1 MFLDKKQLRVYNI
14 NGGGGITARR
24 AKGEGSIYKDKQGYW
39 NAQILLGYSQN
50 GKPKYKKFRGK
61 KQGEVVE
68 KMNNFKLC
76 AGTASA
82 AIVQSMALDN
92 LINTYIETVKKV
104 SIRSTSYDSVL
115 VSANQV
121 NEHLGY
127 LSISNLTP
135 EIIQTDLIN
144 KMIELDYAYGTIHKA
159 YVILNECLNYAVF
172 KDYITKNP
180 CMGVKLP
187 SKDNFEKKERRF
199 LNDDEIQTF
208 KAQACV
214 SQSNFNI
221 PKYVYGNIICLIL
234 YTGLRVGE
242 LSALKWKDIDF
253 QHKILSVNKAVVVV
267 YDYSAKPKKRTL
279 TVQDTTKSGKPR
291 VIPLNQKAIQILET
305 QRSLFGGD
313 DDCFIV
319 NGTKQIPD
327 KTVVANS
334 YSKIARAAKIPD
346 PSGIHTLR
354 HTFASSAIRKGVDIK
369 VVSEILGHASVTFT
383 YNTYVHIIDEQKA
396 RAVELLNDI

>member
-1 MFLDKKQLRVYNI
+1 M
-14 NGGGGITARR
+14 ARR
-24 AKGEGSIYKDKQGYW
+24 AKGEGSIYKDNQGYW
-39 NAQILLGYSQN
+39 NAQIQIGYSQN
-50 GKPKYKKFRGK
+50 GKPKYKKFRSK

-68 KMNNFKLC
+68 KMNNFKLG

-82 AIVQSMALDN
+82 TTAQSITLED
-92 LINTYIETVKKV
+92 LLTTYLETVKKA

-115 VSANQV
+115 ISANQV
-121 NEHLGY
+121 KEHLGY
-127 LSISNLTP
+127 LSLGTLTP

-144 KMIELDYAYGTIHKA
+144 KMIELDYAHGTIHKA
-159 YVILNECLNYAVF
+159 YVILNECLNHAVL
-172 KDYITKNP
+172 KDYIMKNP
-180 CMGVKLP
+180 CVGVKLP
-187 SKDNFEKKERRF
+187 SKDNFDKKDRRF
-199 LNDDEIQTF
+199 LTDEEIQMF
-208 KAQACV
+208 KDQAC
-214 SQSNFNI
+214 STQANFNI

-242 LSALKWKDIDF
+242 LSALKWRDIDF
-253 QHKILSVNKAVVVV
+253 ERKILSVNKAVVVV
-267 YDYSAKPKKRTL
+267 YDYSTKPKKRTL

-291 VIPLNQKAIQILET
+291 IIPLNKKAIEILET
-305 QRSLFGGD
+305 QRSIYGGD
-313 DDCFIV
+313 NDCFIV

-327 KTVVANS
+327 KTVIANS
-334 YSKIARAAKIPD
+334 YGKIARAAKIPN

-396 RAVELLNDI
+396 QAVRLLEDL

>member
-1 MFLDKKQLRVYNI
+1 M
-14 NGGGGITARR
+14 ARR
-24 AKGEGSIYKDKQGYW
+24 AKGEGSVYKDKQGYW
-39 NAQILLGYSQN
+39 NAQIQIGYSQN
-50 GKPKYKKFRGK
+50 GKPKYKKFRSK
-61 KQGEVVE
+61 KQGEVIE
-68 KMNNFKLC
+68 RMNNFKLGM
-76 AGTASA
+76 GTANA
-82 AIVQSMALDN
+82 TILQSTTLED
-92 LINTYIETVKKV
+92 LLTTYLETVKKV

-121 NEHLGY
+121 KEHIGY
-127 LSISNLTP
+127 LSVSVLTP

-144 KMIELDYAYGTIHKA
+144 KMLELNYAHGTIHKA
-159 YVILNECLNYAVF
+159 YIILNECLNHAVL

-180 CMGVKLP
+180 CVGVKLP
-187 SKDNFEKKERRF
+187 NKENFEKKERRF

-208 KAQACV
+208 KEQACV

-253 QHKILSVNKAVVVV
+253 ERKILSVNKAVVVV
-267 YDYSAKPKKRTL
+267 YDYSTKPKKRTL

-291 VIPLNQKAIQILET
+291 IIPLNQKAIEILET
-305 QRSLFGGD
+305 QRSIYGGD
-313 DDCFIV
+313 NDCFIV

-327 KTVVANS
+327 KTVIANS
-334 YSKIARAAKIPD
+334 YGKIARAAKIPN

-383 YNTYVHIIDEQKA
+383 YNTYVHVIDEQKA
-396 RAVELLNDI
+396 QAVKLLEDL